1 MKKLFVPIFILTMTL
16 AACSG
21 NPFLSEWDTPYG
33 IPPFDKIK
41 TSHYMPALRQG
52 IEEYKA
58 EIDAIVSSEEEPA
71 FDNVIGAYE
80 LSGQLLS
87 KVLGVLYNV
96 AETDNSPELQ
106 AIMEGATPLLSALRN
121 EVSMN
126 KGLYEKVK
134 AVYENQEGL
143 TREQQMVV
151 KNHYESFARSGIGLP
166 DEAQEELK
174 EINTRLAVAS
184 QKFGTNL
191 LAENNAFKEE
201 CGIPVSS
208 YSDEMTACA
217 DRERREK
224 LFKAYSS
231 RGNRDNE
238 YDNKA
243 LCLEVL
249 RLRARKAE
257 LLGFENF
264 AAYQLDNKMAHD
276 PETVDAFLSQIMD
289 ASMRKAKEE
298 IADMQ
303 SLMDE
308 DVAAGELP
316 AGSKIEPW
324 DWFYYAE
331 RVRKAKYA
339 LDEELTRPY
348 FLLENVRDGVFYA
361 AHKIYG
367 INVEPLED
375 VPVYNPEVK
384 AFKLTDEDGSLL
396 GIFLCD
402 YLPRSSKRGG
412 AWMNNMRDQYVN
424 AEGEDVR
431 PIIVNVG
438 NLTPPTAD
446 RPSLITIDE
455 VQTVFHEFGHA
466 LHGFLSKCHYASVS
480 GTSVTRDFV
489 ETFSQ
494 FNENWAFQ
502 PEILAEYAHHYQT
515 GEVIP
520 DSLVVKINNSLKF
533 NQGFT
538 TGELCAAS
546 ILDMKWHEL
555 TSADLENIDIA
566 GFEAKVCRDMGLI
579 DEIIPRYR
587 TTYFNHIIASGYAA
601 GYYSYLWT
609 EVLDKD
615 AFAYFKE
622 HGIYNHE
629 VARRFRE
636 TFLEKGGSE
645 EPMTLYVSFTG
656 RQPDSSAML
665 EGRGLK

>member
-1 MKKLFVPIFILTMTL
+1 MTL

-41 TSHYMPALRQG
+41 ASHYMPALRQG

-58 EIDAIVSSEEEPA
+58 EIDAIVSSEEEPT

-106 AIMEGATPLLSALRN
+106 AIMEEATPLLSALRN

-126 KGLYEKVK
+126 KELYEKVK

-384 AFKLTDEDGSLL
+384 AFKLTDADGSLL

-438 NLTPPTAD
+438 NLTPPTED

-566 GFEAKVCRDMGLI
+566 EFEAKVCKDMGLI

-622 HGIYNHE
+622 HGIYNPE

-636 TFLEKGGSE
+636 TFLERGGSE

>member
-1 MKKLFVPIFILTMTL
+1 MTL

-58 EIDAIVSSEEEPA
+58 EIDAIVSSEEEPS

-106 AIMEGATPLLSALRN
+106 AIMEEATPLLSALRN
-121 EVSMN
+121 DVSMN

-166 DEAQEELK
+166 EEAQEELK

-276 PETVDAFLSQIMD
+276 PETVDAFLTQIMD
-289 ASMRKAKEE
+289 ASMRKAREE

-316 AGSKIEPW
+316 AGSRIEPW

-375 VPVYNPEVK
+375 VPVYNSEVK

-438 NLTPPTAD
+438 NLTPPTED

-566 GFEAKVCRDMGLI
+566 GFEAKVCKDMGLI

-622 HGIYNHE
+622 RGIYNPE

>member
-1 MKKLFVPIFILTMTL
+1 MTL

-106 AIMEGATPLLSALRN
+106 VIMEEATPLLSALRN

-208 YSDEMTACA
+208 YSDEMTACT

-276 PETVDAFLSQIMD
+276 PETVDAFLTQIMD

-316 AGSKIEPW
+316 AGSRIEPW

-375 VPVYNPEVK
+375 VPVYNSEVK

-566 GFEAKVCRDMGLI
+566 GFEAKVCKDMGLI

-622 HGIYNHE
+622 HGIYNPE

>member
-1 MKKLFVPIFILTMTL
+1 MSLV
-16 AACSG
+16 ACSSQ
-21 NPFLSEWDTPYG
+21 NPFLEEWDTPYG

-41 TSHYMPALRQG
+41 TSHYMPALKAG

-58 EIDAIVSSEEEPA
+58 EIDAIVSSKEEPT

-96 AETDNSPELQ
+96 AETDNSPELE
-106 AIMEGATPLLSALRN
+106 AIMEEATPLLTAMQN

-126 KGLYEKVK
+126 KALYEKVK
-134 AVYENQEGL
+134 AVYENREGL

-166 DEAQEELK
+166 EEQQEELK
-174 EINTRLAVAS
+174 EINTKIAVAS

-191 LAENNAFKEE
+191 LAENNAFRQE

-208 YSDEMTACA
+208 YSDEMTTCA

-231 RGNRDNE
+231 RGNHDNE
-238 YDNKA
+238 YDTKA

-257 LLGFENF
+257 LLGYENF

-276 PETVDAFLSQIMD
+276 PQTVDAFLARIMD
-289 ASMRKAKEE
+289 ASMRRAKEE
-298 IADMQ
+298 VADMQ
-303 SLMDE
+303 KLMDE
-308 DVAAGELP
+308 DIAAGLLP
-316 AGSKIEPW
+316 EGSKIKPW

-331 RVRKAKYA
+331 RVRKIKYA

-384 AFKLTDEDGSLL
+384 AFELTDTDGSLI

-402 YLPRSSKRGG
+402 YLPRESKRGG
-412 AWMNNMRDQYVN
+412 AWMNNMRDQYEN

-438 NLTPPTAD
+438 NLTPPTEG

-538 TGELCAAS
+538 TGELAAAS
-546 ILDMKWHEL
+546 VLDMKWHEL
-555 TSADLENIDIA
+555 SRAELENIDIA
-566 GFEAKVCRDMGLI
+566 EFEAKVCEEMGLI

-587 TTYFNHIIASGYAA
+587 TTYFNHIMASGYAA

-622 HGIYNHE
+622 HGIYNPE
-629 VARRFRE
+629 VARRFRQ

-656 RQPDSSAML
+656 REPDPSAML

>member
-1 MKKLFVPIFILTMTL
+1 MSL
-16 AACSG
+16 AACSSQ
-21 NPFLSEWDTPYG
+21 NPFLEEWDTPYG

-41 TSHYMPALRQG
+41 TSHYMPALKAG

-58 EIDAIVSSEEEPA
+58 EIDAIVSSSEEPT

-96 AETDNSPELQ
+96 AETDNSPELE
-106 AIMEGATPLLSALRN
+106 AIMEEATPLLSAFQN

-126 KGLYEKVK
+126 KALYEKVK

-166 DEAQEELK
+166 EEAQEELK
-174 EINTRLAVAS
+174 EINTKMAMAS
-184 QKFGTNL
+184 QKFGTSL

-208 YSDEMTACA
+208 YSDEMTTCA

-224 LFKAYSS
+224 LFRAYSS
-231 RGNRDNE
+231 RGNHDNE
-238 YDNKA
+238 NDTKA

-257 LLGFENF
+257 LLGYENF

-276 PETVDAFLSQIMD
+276 PQTVDAFLAQIMD
-289 ASMRKAKEE
+289 ASMRRAKEE
-298 IADMQ
+298 VADMQ
-303 SLMDE
+303 KLMDE
-308 DVAAGELP
+308 DIAAGLLP
-316 AGSKIEPW
+316 EGSKIEPW

-331 RVRKAKYA
+331 RVRKIKYA

-384 AFKLTDEDGSLL
+384 AFKLTDADGSLI

-402 YLPRSSKRGG
+402 YLPRESKRGG

-438 NLTPPTAD
+438 NLTPPTEE

-538 TGELCAAS
+538 TGELAAAS
-546 ILDMKWHEL
+546 VLDMKWHEL
-555 TSADLENIDIA
+555 TSAELENIDIA
-566 GFEAKVCRDMGLI
+566 EFEAKVCKEMGLI

-587 TTYFNHIIASGYAA
+587 TTYFNHIMGSGYAA

-622 HGIYNHE
+622 HGIYNPE
-629 VARRFRE
+629 VAQRFRQ

>member
-1 MKKLFVPIFILTMTL
+1 MTL

-58 EIDAIVSSEEEPA
+58 EIDAIVSIEEEPT

-106 AIMEGATPLLSALRN
+106 AIMEEATPLLSALRN
-121 EVSMN
+121 DVSMN

-208 YSDEMTACA
+208 YSDEMTACT

-276 PETVDAFLSQIMD
+276 PETVDAFLTQIMD
-289 ASMRKAKEE
+289 ASMRKAREE

-316 AGSKIEPW
+316 VGSRIEPW

-384 AFKLTDEDGSLL
+384 AFKLADEDGSLL
-396 GIFLCD
+396 GVFLCD

-438 NLTPPTAD
+438 NLTPPTED

-555 TSADLENIDIA
+555 TTADLENIDIA
-566 GFEAKVCRDMGLI
+566 GFEAKVCKDMGLI

-622 HGIYNHE
+622 HGIYNPE

>member
-1 MKKLFVPIFILTMTL
+1 MTL

-58 EIDAIVSSEEEPA
+58 EVDAIVSSEEDPA

-106 AIMEGATPLLSALRN
+106 AIMEEATPLLSALRN

-316 AGSKIEPW
+316 AGSRIEPW

-384 AFKLTDEDGSLL
+384 AFKLTDADGSLL

-438 NLTPPTAD
+438 NLTPPTED

-555 TSADLENIDIA
+555 TTADLENIDIA
-566 GFEAKVCRDMGLI
+566 GFEAKVCKDMGLI

-622 HGIYNHE
+622 HGIYNPE